1 MYFVT
6 SISALASLIGVAV
19 ADPKLLIC
27 SDSTTANYSEDDT
40 LQGWGYYIGEYL
52 SIPVTN
58 LARNGRSTRSFIN
71 EGLWDALLNATAAG
85 DFVVIEMGHNDD
97 GDPETDAKDRA
108 TLPGAGEDTVVV
120 TTAAGNEETVHT
132 FGWYLREM
140 IADVQAIDAI
150 PIISGM
156 VNRNDWDDGMLQSDW
171 PFASYAEQVAEEEGV
186 EWVDHTAYSVAEFQS
201 FGETEAKTYY
211 PEDNTHTNPAGAR
224 INAETFVQAVKYA
237 CGGSSLAA
245 YLNNE
250 GEAVSEPLAQACQ
263 GYEIII

>member
-1 MYFVT
+1 MHFIT
-6 SISALASLIGVAV
+6 SFSAFAILVGHTVAQ
-19 ADPKLLIC
+19 PQLFIC

-52 SIPVTN
+52 SISVTN

-71 EGLWDALLNATAAG
+71 EGLWGELLNFTVPG

-97 GDPETDAKDRA
+97 GDPETDTKYRA
-108 TLPGAGEDTVVV
+108 TLPGTGEETVIV
-120 TTAAGNEETVHT
+120 TTADGEEEIVHT

-140 IADVQAIDAI
+140 IADVQARNAI

-156 VNRNDWDDGMLQSDW
+156 VNRNNWDDGTLQSDW
-171 PFASYAEQVAEEEGV
+171 DFADYAEQVAEEEGV

-237 CGGSSLAA
+237 CGGSSLVL
-245 YLNNE
+245 YLSDE
-250 GEAVSEPLAQACQ
+250 GEAVSEPSAQPC
-263 GYEIII
+263 